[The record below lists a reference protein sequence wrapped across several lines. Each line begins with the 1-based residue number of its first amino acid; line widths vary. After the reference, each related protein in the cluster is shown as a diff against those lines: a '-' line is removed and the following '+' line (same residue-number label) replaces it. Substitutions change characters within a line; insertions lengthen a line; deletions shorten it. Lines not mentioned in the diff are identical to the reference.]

1 MTNNF
6 IETKEYKKF
15 KEFCDA
21 CLQYKYIGVCHGAA
35 GVGKTQAARQ
45 YTNWD
50 NVEPFLKDVSFR
62 EAIEPQDIKIDP
74 IIKTTDSIFFTSPTV
89 RPVTIHTKLST
100 LASNVKLLK
109 VGFDAQE
116 KKLSKEKRYEMLSD
130 EIKKSDFSSI
140 DLVIVDEIDRLKL
153 QTLEILRDIYD
164 QNDIGLILIGMPG
177 IEKKLSRYPQLY
189 SRIGFAHEFKKLTK
203 TEMTHI
209 LEHRLDEL
217 GLSINYKKF
226 DDYEAIN
233 KIVKLS
239 NGNFRLLQ
247 RLFTQIDR
255 VMEINH
261 LKEITGEVVETAR
274 ELLIIGIND

>member
-1 MTNNF
+1 MMNNY

-21 CLQYKYIGVCHGAA
+21 CLQYKYIGVCYGPA

-50 NVEPFLKDVSFR
+50 KVEPLLKGTSFR
-62 EAIEPQDIKIDP
+62 EIIELEDNKLDP
-74 IIKTTDSIFFTSPTV
+74 IIKTTDSIFLTSPTA
-89 RPVTIHTKLST
+89 RPGTIQTKIST
-100 LASNVKLLK
+100 IASNIKLLK
-109 VGFDAQE
+109 ADFDSQE
-116 KKLSKEKRYEMLSD
+116 KNLSTSKKYDALSN
-130 EIKKSDFSSI
+130 EIKKSEFASV

-153 QTLEILRDIYD
+153 QTLEVLRDIYD

-203 TEMTHI
+203 TEMIHI

-217 GLSINYKKF
+217 GLAINYKKF

-247 RLFTQIDR
+247 RLLTQIDR

-261 LKEITGEVVETAR
+261 LKEITGEVVEIAR
-274 ELLIIGIND
+274 ELLIIGTNE